1 MLLAL
6 LATVKSVQIDTVAYG
21 CRYYRIRDLQTGV
34 VLRNITESCN
44 HSFGS
49 AFVDTDASGKSPYGS
64 HCSQRTACPRSAR
77 SIVAQAILEIPIEQC
92 PTLTIVGAQ
101 VQRRCGLSA
110 ARGGALRL
118 TSESNAE
125 G

>member
-64 HCSQRTACPRSAR
+64 HCSQQTACPRSAC
-77 SIVAQAILEIPIEQC
+77 SNVAQAILEIPIEQC
-92 PTLTIVGAQ
+92 PTLTSFGAQ

-110 ARGGALRL
+110 ARGGAPRL
-118 TSESNAE
+118 SSESNVE